1 MATTVTI
8 QLDGV
13 MFPVAAKNADK
24 QGSGVVT
31 WKEAACGT
39 ITLSTGDGD
48 MIRTIRHGRMP
59 ETGQV
64 KLKPLIKDEVAN
76 LLAKMPHLRRVTV
89 ANGAQDNWRFGE
101 QSFPDA
107 TQGPDVFHAA
117 EYIQSAVD
125 LAYGQND
132 TAGSQQF
139 QK

>member
-8 QLDGV
+8 QLDG
-13 MFPVAAKNADK
+13 MMIPVAAKSADK
-24 QGSGVVT
+24 QGSGVAT

-64 KLKPLIKDEVAN
+64 KFKPLIKDDIVN
-76 LLAKMPHLRRVTV
+76 LLAKCRIFVVSPLPM
-89 ANGAQDNWRFGE
+89 DNWRFGE

-107 TQGPDVFHAA
+107 TQVLDVFHAA
-117 EYIQSAVD
+117 EYIQSDID
-125 LAYGQND
+125 LACGQND